1 MRHRHALLAVGTT
14 ATLVAAG
21 LAGLTFPASAAAT
34 GCSVA
39 YTVQSQWT
47 GGFSGNVAITNLG
60 SALTGWTLTFDFPT
74 SGQQVTQG
82 WSATWSQSGT
92 SVSAASLSWNGS
104 LGTGGSTTIGFNG
117 SWSGSNPVP
126 KSFALNGTT
135 CTGSVT
141 SPTPEPTTTPP
152 PTTPPPTTP
161 PPTTPPPTT
170 PPPTTPPPTGAA
182 PALKVSGNRLV
193 TASGA
198 TYRLLGVNRA
208 SGEFACVQ
216 GKGMWDSGPVDQAS
230 VNAMKAW
237 NIRAVRI
244 PLNEDCWLGLSGSPS
259 GATYQQAVK
268 DYVNLLVANGIN
280 PILDLHWTHGQYTGN
295 ISACAD
301 VNATCQKP
309 MPSMQHTPQFWT
321 GVANAFKGNDAVV
334 FDLFNEPYPD
344 AANNW
349 SDMAA
354 AWRCLRDGGTCTG
367 ITYEVAGM
375 QDLVDA
381 VRATGASNV
390 LLVAGLTWTN
400 DLSQWLTYK
409 PNDPLGNI
417 VASWHSYNFNACVT
431 ASCWDS
437 QIGAVAAQVPVHAGE
452 IGQDTCAHDY
462 IDQVMTWLDS
472 KRIGYTAWTWNP
484 WGCSGGNV
492 LIQDYDG
499 TPTSTYGEGYKAHLL
514 SVTP

>member
-1 MRHRHALLAVGTT
+1 MRHRHALLAAGTT
-14 ATLVAAG
+14 TTVVAAG
-21 LAGLTFPASAAAT
+21 LVGLAFPATAAT
-34 GCSVA
+34 TGCAVT

-47 GGFSGNVAITNLG
+47 GGFTGAISLTNLG
-60 SALTGWTLTFDFPT
+60 SAVTNWTLTFDFPDAN
-74 SGQQVTQG
+74 QKVTQG
-82 WSATWSQSGT
+82 WSATWSQTGSRVT
-92 SVSAASLSWNGS
+92 AASMSWNGV
-104 LGTGGSTTIGFNG
+104 LGTGGSTSIGFNG
-117 SWSGSNPVP
+117 SWSGANPVP
-126 KSFALNGTT
+126 SSFALNGTT
-135 CTGSVT
+135 CTGAVT
-141 SPTPEPTTTPP
+141 SPTTSPTGS
-152 PTTPPPTTP
+152 PTASPTAS
-161 PPTTPPPTT
+161 
-170 PPPTTPPPTGAA
+170 PTTPPPTGPA
-182 PALKVSGNRLV
+182 PAVRVSGNKLV

-198 TYRLLGVNRA
+198 TYRLLGVNRS

-230 VNAMKAW
+230 VDAMKAW

-268 DYVNLLVANGIN
+268 DYANLLVANGIN

-295 ISACAD
+295 ISACSD

-309 MPSMQHTPQFWT
+309 MPSRQYTPQFWT
-321 GVANAFKGNDAVV
+321 GVATAFKGNNAVL

-349 SDMAA
+349 SDMTA

-367 ITYEVAGM
+367 ISYPVAGM
-375 QDLVDA
+375 QELVDA
-381 VRATGASNV
+381 VRATGAGNV
-390 LLVAGLTWTN
+390 LLVPGLTWTN

-409 PNDPLGNI
+409 PNDPLNNI
-417 VASWHSYNFNACVT
+417 VASWHSYNFNACVDT
-431 ASCWDS
+431 ACWDS

-462 IDQVMTWLDS
+462 IDKVTAWLDQH
-472 KRIGYTAWTWNP
+472 RLGYTAWTWNP

-492 LIQDYDG
+492 LIQDYNG
-499 TPTSTYGEGYKAHLL
+499 TPTSTYGEGFKAHLL